1 MELFFGHQ
9 TSPSHIALEESDA
22 RHCAAVLRHK
32 AGDAIWC
39 SDGKGNKWKIEI
51 DAINKNK
58 VEGIILEHRV
68 FERIQPFVHLV
79 IGVAKHQDRWE
90 WLIEKLTEFGIN
102 RITPIITRHT
112 ERKNINE
119 DRLRK
124 IMVAAMKQSNQAWL
138 PQLDAVCT
146 FEQFLAH
153 PHHPPMLIAHNDA
166 AISKSLV
173 QNAWPS
179 DGDTCALIGPEGG
192 FSNEEIE
199 LALAKGAK
207 AWWLGETRLRLETA
221 AIGAAAILRNR

>member
-1 MELFFGHQ
+1 MELFYGHPI
-9 TSPSHIALEESDA
+9 SPSHIALEESDA

-32 AGDAIWC
+32 AGDTIWC
-39 SDGKGNKWKIEI
+39 SDGNGNKWKIEI

-58 VEGIILEHRV
+58 VEGVIIEHCA
-68 FERIQPFVHLV
+68 FERIQPFVQLV
-79 IGVAKHQDRWE
+79 IGIAKHQDRWE

-119 DRLRK
+119 ERLRK

-138 PQLDAVCT
+138 PQLDAVIT
-146 FEQFLAH
+146 FEQFLQH
-153 PHHPPMLIAHNDA
+153 PHHAPLLIAHNDA
-166 AISKSLV
+166 SISKSLR
-173 QNAWPS
+173 QHAWPI

-199 LALAKGAK
+199 LALKHGAK